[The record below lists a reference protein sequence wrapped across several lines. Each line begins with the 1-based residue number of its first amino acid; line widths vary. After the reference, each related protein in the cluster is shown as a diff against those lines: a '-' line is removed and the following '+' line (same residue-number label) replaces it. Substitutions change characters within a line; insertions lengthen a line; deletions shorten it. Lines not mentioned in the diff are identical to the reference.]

1 MKGSN
6 HKKNKNIVV
15 IGGGTGIFSVLTALK
30 NKKYNLSVIVSMA
43 DDGGSSGIL
52 REEFG
57 ILPPGDVRRALVA
70 LSQSPKILTDLFN
83 FRFEE
88 GMNLK
93 GHNLGNL
100 LITALER
107 MTGSFEKAL
116 FEIRKILNVKGN
128 VIPVTLDNS
137 RLYAELENGLIIKG
151 ETNIDIPKHNG
162 NLKIKRVFL
171 KPKSKINPVAE
182 AVLLKADFIILGPGD
197 LYTSIIPNLLVK
209 NVFQNIKKSKA
220 KKIYIVN
227 LMTKF
232 GETNHFKASDFIKT
246 IEKYLGKKVLDYVLI
261 NTKRPD
267 EERLREYAAE
277 NAEFVEYNKNDL
289 KKFNYKFIYGN
300 FLRSSG
306 FLRHDPNKLAKSLI
320 KIINGNL

>member
-30 NKKYNLSVIVSMA
+30 NKKYNLSAIVSMA

-232 GETNHFKASDFIKT
+232 GETNHFKVSDFIKT